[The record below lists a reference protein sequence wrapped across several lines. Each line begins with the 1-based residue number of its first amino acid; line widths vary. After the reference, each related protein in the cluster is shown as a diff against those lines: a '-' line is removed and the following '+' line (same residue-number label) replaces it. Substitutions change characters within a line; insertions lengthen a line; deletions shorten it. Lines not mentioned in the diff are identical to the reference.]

1 MLSGSAGT
9 GFRREP
15 ENMPDRTQRL
25 ENLIDIGLAL
35 TAERDLDALLERIL
49 ERARRFTRAE
59 AGTLFVREGDHLRLA
74 VVQND
79 VLEARVGKRE
89 MERRLRA
96 APLALSEPSAA
107 GHVAQTGEIVNVSDG
122 YAFGVQQTVAFNT
135 SPDETGDSER
145 RSVFVVP
152 LQDPKGHI
160 VGVLELL
167 NARDEGGAIVPFDP
181 EDEKL
186 IRALASLGA
195 LAIRNAQLEDL
206 SFKDG
211 LTDLYN
217 ERYFALRL
225 DEEVRR
231 SARFGHPLALV
242 CIDLDDFKRINEDK
256 GRVAGDEVLKETAR
270 LLVKH
275 SRSFT
280 ILARRAGDD
289 FVAILANTPKAGAAT
304 YAERIRGVLE
314 HHAFAQGPVTAC
326 FGVAALPADAASAE
340 ELMLKADRAVNEAKR
355 FGRNRVAAP

>member
-1 MLSGSAGT
+1 
-9 GFRREP
+9 
-15 ENMPDRTQRL
+15 MPDRTQRL
-25 ENLIDIGLAL
+25 ERLIDIGLAL
-35 TAERDLDALLERIL
+35 TGERDLHALLERIL
-49 ERARRFTRAE
+49 EEARRFTRAE
-59 AGTLFVREGDHLRLA
+59 AGTLFLRDGDHLRFA
-74 VVQND
+74 VVQNE
-79 VLEARVGKRE
+79 VLEARLATGAMPPRPQ
-89 MERRLRA
+89 A
-96 APLALSEPSAA
+96 APLPLSEPSAA
-107 GHVAQTGEIVNVSDG
+107 GHVAQTGEIVNVSD
-122 YAFGVQQTVAFNT
+122 ADAA
-135 SPDETGDSER
+135 R
-145 RSVFVVP
+145 RSVLVVP

-167 NARDEGGAIVPFDP
+167 NARDEGGASVPFDP
-181 EDEKL
+181 ADERL
-186 IRALASLGA
+186 IRALAA
-195 LAIRNAQLEDL
+195 QAAVAIRNAQLEDL
-206 SFKDG
+206 SFKDA
-211 LTDLYN
+211 LTDLFN

-256 GRVAGDEVLKETAR
+256 GRAAGDEVLKETAR
-270 LLVKH
+270 LLAKH

-340 ELMLKADRAVNEAKR
+340 DLMRKADRAVSDAKR
-355 FGRNRVAAP
+355 LGRNRVATF